1 MVSETLS
8 SVEIG
13 SADIRVNYTGLSR
26 HVHASR
32 VGGRLRRVGGRLS
45 RVGGRLT

>member
-1 MVSETLS
+1 MVYTTLS

-13 SADIRVNYTGLSR
+13 SADIRVSYTGLSR

-32 VGGRLRRVGGRLS
+32 VGGTLQQGWG
-45 RVGGRLT
+45 